1 MNKASQMATHAW
13 VTPSKSKLRRTALAA
28 GLISSLLS
36 FGISAEDNKTETS
49 TAPSLPPISKAKG
62 LLPLEDLRTFTK
74 VYDHIRRGYVEEVDD
89 SKLLEYAIK
98 GILSELDPH
107 SSYLDA
113 SSFDDLQ
120 MNTTGE
126 FGGLGMEVGMD
137 DGYVKVISPI
147 DDTPAEKAGIEAGDL
162 IIELDGKTVK
172 GMNLNDAI
180 NVMRGPIGSDIDI
193 TVVREGKQ
201 KPMEFTLTRD
211 TVKVKSVRSRVID
224 DEIAYV
230 RIAQFQLA
238 TGEDMIDSLTG
249 LLEDN
254 PDLKGVVLDLRNNPG
269 GVLQASVKV
278 VDAFLNQG
286 LIVYTE
292 GRAPNSEVKFSAS
305 EGDITQ
311 GLPMV
316 VLINDG
322 SASASEIVAGALQ
335 DHKRAVIMGTD
346 SFGKGSVQ
354 TVIPISEERAIKLT
368 TALYYTPNGRSI
380 QAKGI
385 VPDILIE
392 RARVTAVKPRNRV
405 TEADLNGHLGNAS
418 GSKESKSADRIAKQE
433 RSNEEIFNRDNQL
446 FEALTLLK
454 GLHIFA
460 QRPQISLPQSTIAA
474 AEQVETE
481 TTLDDGEPE

>member
-1 MNKASQMATHAW
+1 MATPARLN
-13 VTPSKSKLRRTALAA
+13 TSTGKLRRICLAA
-28 GLISSLLS
+28 SLASGLLS
-36 FGISAEDNKTETS
+36 FNVSGEEAREAAAS
-49 TAPSLPPISKAKG
+49 APSLPPISKDKG

-74 VYDHIRRGYVEEVDD
+74 VYDHIRRGYVEEVNDT
-89 SKLLEYAIK
+89 KLLEYAIK
-98 GILSELDPH
+98 GILAELDPH

-147 DDTPAEKAGIEAGDL
+147 DDTPAEKAGIESGDL
-162 IIELDGKTVK
+162 IIELDNKTVK
-172 GMNLNDAI
+172 GMSLNDAI

-193 TVVREGKQ
+193 TVLRKGKQ

-211 TVKVKSVRSRVID
+211 TVKVKSVRSRVIEE
-224 DEIAYV
+224 EIAYV
-230 RIAQFQLA
+230 RIAQFQMA
-238 TGEDMIDSLTG
+238 TGDDLIDSVTG
-249 LLEDN
+249 IVEDY

-305 EGDITQ
+305 EGDITN

-335 DHKRAVIMGTD
+335 DQNRAVIIGTD

-385 VPDILIE
+385 VPDILVE

-405 TEADLNGHLGNAS
+405 TEADLSGHLGNAS

-433 RSNEEIFNRDNQL
+433 SRNEEIFNRDNQL
-446 FEALTLLK
+446 FEALTLLR

-460 QRPQISLPQSTIAA
+460 QRPQASMPQATIAQ
-474 AEQVETE
+474 AEQLDSESAM
-481 TTLDDGEPE
+481 DDGEPE